1 MTVLE
6 QVVRELPPEL
16 QSEVVDFARYL
27 LATKVKRKPRVKKRP
42 AFSWAGALRDLRDQ
56 YTSVS
61 LQHAIN
67 DWRLGKA

>member
-27 LATKVKRKPRVKKRP
+27 LTTKVKRKARAKKRP
-42 AFSWAGALRDLRDQ
+42 AFRWAGALRDLREQ
-56 YTSVS
+56 YTAVS
-61 LQHAIN
+61 LQHALN
-67 DWRLGKA
+67 DWRLSKP